1 MIKQTFEFVF
11 FTPSNEIDFCGH
23 TTLGSTWIL
32 VSEYGW
38 GEKETIRLETI
49 IGIISLEIADENLM
63 MTQVKP
69 KVKDIE
75 LNLDTVST
83 LMGLSVEDIDRSIQ
97 SS

>member
-1 MIKQTFEFVF
+1 
-11 FTPSNEIDFCGH
+11 
-23 TTLGSTWIL
+23 
-32 VSEYGW
+32 
-38 GEKETIRLETI
+38 
-49 IGIISLEIADENLM
+49 M